1 MKTFV
6 LKILT
11 PERTAFDGTAERLTV
26 TDTKGLVSVLSGHAP
41 MVAVLA
47 PGPLQIALP
56 GGAVRHGMA
65 SGGILHVTRE
75 ETAVLIDS
83 FEWEEGSKDM
93 PGPGNSET

>member
-1 MKTFV
+1 MKTFM

-11 PERTAFDGTAERLTV
+11 PERTAFDGAAERLTV

-56 GGAVRHGMA
+56 GAAVRRCMA

-83 FEWEEGSKDM
+83 FEWEDGSKDI
-93 PGPGNSET
+93 PRSGNMET

>member
-1 MKTFV
+1 MKTFM

-11 PERTAFDGTAERLTV
+11 PERTAFDGAAERLTV

-47 PGPLQIALP
+47 PGPLQIVLP
-56 GGAVRHGMA
+56 GGAMGRGMA
-65 SGGILHVTRE
+65 AGGILHVTRE

-83 FEWEEGSKDM
+83 FEWEDGSKDI
-93 PGPGNSET
+93 PRSGNSET